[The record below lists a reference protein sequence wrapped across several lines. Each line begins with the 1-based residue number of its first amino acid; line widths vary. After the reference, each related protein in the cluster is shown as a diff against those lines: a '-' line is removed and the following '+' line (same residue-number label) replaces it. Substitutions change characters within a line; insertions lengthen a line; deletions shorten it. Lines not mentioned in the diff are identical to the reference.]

1 MKKMMSIAMVA
12 LFVAGS
18 AAFACDTC
26 GCSAKKADAKKA
38 ACTSCKADKACA
50 GCAKKADAKK
60 CPADCAKACCKKAD
74 A

>member
-1 MKKMMSIAMVA
+1 MKKMMSIAVVA

-18 AAFACDTC
+18 AAFACDSC
-26 GCSAKKADAKKA
+26 GCKAKKADSKKA
-38 ACTSCKADKACA
+38 ACTACAKDKTCA